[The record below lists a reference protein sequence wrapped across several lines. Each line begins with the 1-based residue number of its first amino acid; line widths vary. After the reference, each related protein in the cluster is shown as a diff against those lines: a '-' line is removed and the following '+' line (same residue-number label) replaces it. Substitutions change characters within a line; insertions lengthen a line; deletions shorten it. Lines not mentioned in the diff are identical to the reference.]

1 MSSPI
6 LNDSGI
12 DQEMI
17 RLTAADGFELD
28 AWRATPAGKPKG
40 AIVIAQEMYGVTDY
54 LKRVTAFYASQG
66 YLAITPALYDR
77 RERGTVLA
85 YNEADRDRVHELYKS
100 MDWELSLTDLEA
112 GRRFVA
118 SAGPDLSLKT
128 AIIGFCWG
136 GSLAW
141 MAACRYD
148 YQAAVAYYGSAMPD
162 YAGETPRCPVIA
174 HVGDSDSSFPPPRV
188 AAFKAVQ
195 PGVPVYTYPDTP
207 HGFDN
212 ETRRARY
219 RPEAHRLAR
228 ERTLAFLAQ
237 YIS

>member
-1 MSSPI
+1 MSSAVI
-6 LNDSGI
+6 EQD
-12 DQEMI
+12 MI
-17 RLTAADGFELD
+17 RLSAVDGFTLD
-28 AWRATPAGKPKG
+28 AWLATPVGQPKG

-54 LKRVTAFYASQG
+54 LKGVTAFYAGQG

-77 RERGTVLA
+77 RERNCVLA
-85 YNEADRDRVHELYKS
+85 YNEADRDRVHEMYKS
-100 MDWELSLTDLEA
+100 MDWEKSLLDLDA
-112 GRRFVA
+112 GRRLVA
-118 SAGPDLSLKT
+118 KAGKV
-128 AIIGFCWG
+128 AVIGFCWG

-162 YAGETPRCPVIA
+162 YAHEKSRCPVIA
-174 HVGDSDSSFPPPRV
+174 HVGDADTSFPPARV
-188 AAFKAVQ
+188 AAFRALQ

-212 ETRRARY
+212 ETRPARY

-228 ERTLAFLAQ
+228 ERTLAFLARH
-237 YIS
+237 IG